1 MKLCK
6 ENHIRVEIDAREE
19 KLGFKIREAQMEKVP
34 FMLILGEKEKKEQV
48 VTVRLRDTLELGNQI
63 DGMSM
68 DEFIQL
74 VNKES

>member
-1 MKLCK
+1 
-6 ENHIRVEIDAREE
+6 
-19 KLGFKIREAQMEKVP
+19 MEKVP